1 LPPQLPS
8 LHGLILT
15 HLRESRGWSKRR
27 LARALG
33 ISATLLTRLEKGP
46 SLTREHLE
54 VLIAPLGYPPE
65 AIDVLLFA
73 HGLISPEPEAEDPSS
88 FALTAAER
96 GRIHLAAMA
105 GGWTAAEVLRTELS
119 HRKRKEK
126 VAAARQEAEEAWQRL
141 KSAGRTLRHDLV
153 TTFPEFRTVAL
164 VARVCEASVRA
175 AADDVKVAL
184 ELADLSLYIAER
196 VPERQRAQ
204 AQSFAWG
211 FVGNAR
217 RVATDFDGADA
228 AFAKALEFSQAG
240 PSSEPELLPEWRL
253 LDLEASLRR
262 AQHRFSEA
270 LELLDRARAAS
281 GEDPIAVGRILV
293 AKGNVFDQFGDTEGS
308 LATLA
313 EAAPF
318 VEASGDPLLVFAV
331 RFNMT
336 DDLTHLEKFREA
348 AELLPGVRDMAVDQ
362 GNKLSRIRVVWLA
375 AKVDAGQGRSEE
387 AIAGLEQ
394 VRRDFTAEELP
405 YEAALSSLDL
415 AVLWLQAERTAEV
428 RTLAMAMGWI
438 FKAKGIALAALE
450 ALRLFC
456 EAARKETATVEM
468 TRRVIAEVEKAQR
481 SAPSSG
487 PGRGRR

>member
-1 LPPQLPS
+1 MPSQLPS

-54 VLIAPLGYPPE
+54 ILIAPLDYPPE

-73 HGLISPEPEAEDPSS
+73 HGLISPEPKAEDPSS
-88 FALTAAER
+88 FALTTAES

-105 GGWTAAEVLRTELS
+105 GAWTTAEVLRSELT

-141 KSAGRTLRHDLV
+141 KTAGRATWHDLIS
-153 TTFPEFRTVAL
+153 TFPEFRTIAL
-164 VARVCEASVRA
+164 VARVCEASERA
-175 AADDVKVAL
+175 AAHDVKIAL
-184 ELADLSLYIAER
+184 ELAELALYIADR
-196 VPERQRAQ
+196 VPEKQRIQ
-204 AQSFAWG
+204 TQSFALG

-228 AFAKALEFSQAG
+228 AFAKALDFGQTG
-240 PSSEPELLPEWRL
+240 PPSEPELLPTWRL

-281 GEDPIAVGRILV
+281 GEDPFAAGRILLK
-293 AKGNVFDQFGDTEGS
+293 KGNVFDQMGDTESS
-308 LATLA
+308 LASLA
-313 EAAPF
+313 EAAHF
-318 VEASGDPLLVFAV
+318 VEASGDPRLVFAV
-331 RFNMT
+331 RFNMV

-348 AELLPGVRDMAVDQ
+348 AELLPQVREMAVDQ
-362 GNKLSRIRVVWLA
+362 GNKFDLIRVVWLA
-375 AKVDAGQGRSEE
+375 AKVDAGQGRQEA
-387 AIAGLEQ
+387 AIASLEQ

-415 AVLWLQAERTAEV
+415 AVLWLRAGRTAEV
-428 RTLAMAMGWI
+428 RTLARAMGWI
-438 FKAKGIALAALE
+438 FKAKGIARKALA

-456 EAARKETATVEM
+456 EGARLQTATVEL
-468 TRRVIAEVEKAQR
+468 TLQVIAAVE
-481 SAPSSG
+481 SASRLASSSSQG
-487 PGRGRR
+487 KVRR